1 MVYEKPDSIGLMC
14 KSKTRRDSW
23 GACIAVMALLT
34 IVHGIVMLTSF
45 NRAEATIEMLYR
57 SCNPLN
63 ACLSLPDVEGL
74 TTNCAIGLCGQ

>member
-1 MVYEKPDSIGLMC
+1 M
-14 KSKTRRDSW
+14 T
-23 GACIAVMALLT
+23 LLT
-34 IVHGIVMLTSF
+34 IVQGIVMLTSF

-74 TTNCAIGLCGQ
+74 TTNGAIGLCGQ